1 MPEWYMNL
9 RGGIALLQNLL
20 GTAVLAYSCRRRKH
34 FILRILSSVLLGFC
48 LNAWFSYRF
57 FIPETS
63 MAALVSQVATSLL
76 IYLTLF
82 GIAFFCLD
90 ETPWRILFFAS
101 AGTVVNIIGGSFK
114 TVLRMLEPI
123 ERLSQDAWGILLVD
137 ILSYIAIDILLFFLL
152 RSFTKKR
159 DFYLDTK
166 AKMFFSVGF
175 ALFYMGHS
183 WLVQN
188 YTSRDMTTILVE
200 STYDILLCATALMVM
215 FGVLEK
221 GALTSRVTLLNE
233 LVRQQERQFEASK
246 ENAQLVNEKYH
257 DLKKMLESM
266 RDKVPVSQLD
276 KLEEKLDEYDLHINS
291 GNPVLDVLITE
302 KLYICSQKQIRLTC
316 SLGQTDFSGIEEL
329 DLYTIFQNILDNAI
343 EAVVALPEK
352 DERFIMLTAS
362 QRGNILTIHTE
373 NPCEGE
379 VSFQNGLPQ
388 THGDPTQHGFGVKS
402 MLRTAEKYHGT
413 VSARQNGRIFSLEVL
428 LLKPTL
434 PNSM

>member
-1 MPEWYMNL
+1 MPEWYLNM

-20 GTAVLAYSCRRRKH
+20 GTAVLAYSCKKRTR
-34 FILRILSSVLLGFC
+34 FLPRIIVSVFLGFC

-63 MAALVSQVATSLL
+63 LAALASQVATSLVVYISL
-76 IYLTLF
+76 Y
-82 GIAFFCLD
+82 GILLFCLD
-90 ETPWRILFFAS
+90 ETPWRVLFFAS
-101 AGTVVNIIGGSFK
+101 AGNVVNTMGGSFK
-114 TVLRMLEPI
+114 TILRMLEPM
-123 ERLSQDAWGILLVD
+123 ERLSQDTWGILLVD
-137 ILSYIAIDILLFFLL
+137 LLSYVAIDLLLFFLL

-166 AKMFFSVGF
+166 AKLFFSVGF

-200 STYDILLCATALMVM
+200 STYDMLLCATALMVI
-215 FGVLEK
+215 FGVLEQ

-233 LVRQQERQFEASK
+233 LVRQQERQYEASK

-266 RDKVPVSQLD
+266 RGKVPVSQLD
-276 KLEEKLDEYDLHINS
+276 KLEEKLDEYDLHIDS

-302 KLYICSQKQIRLTC
+302 KLYICSQKNIRLTC
-316 SLGQTDFSGIEEL
+316 SLGNTDFSGIEEL

-352 DERFIMLTAS
+352 DERFIMLTAA

-373 NPCEGE
+373 NPCTEK
-379 VSFQNGLPQ
+379 VTFQNGLPQ
-388 THGDPTQHGFGVKS
+388 TKGDPTQHGFGVKS
-402 MLRTAEKYHGT
+402 ILRTAEKYRGT
-413 VSARQNGRIFSLEVL
+413 VSARQNGRMFSLEVL
-428 LLKPTL
+428 LLAPSL
-434 PNSM
+434 

>member
-1 MPEWYMNL
+1 MPEWYLNM

-20 GTAVLAYSCRRRKH
+20 GTAVLAYSCKKRTRFLPRI
-34 FILRILSSVLLGFC
+34 FISVFLGFC

-63 MAALVSQVATSLL
+63 LAALASQVATSLVVYISL
-76 IYLTLF
+76 Y
-82 GIAFFCLD
+82 GILLFCLD
-90 ETPWRILFFAS
+90 ETPWRVLFFAS
-101 AGTVVNIIGGSFK
+101 AGNVVNTMGGSFK
-114 TVLRMLEPI
+114 TILRMLEPL
-123 ERLSQDAWGILLVD
+123 ERLSQDTWGILLVD
-137 ILSYIAIDILLFFLL
+137 LLSYVAIDLLLFFLL

-166 AKMFFSVGF
+166 AKLFFSVGF

-183 WLVQN
+183 WLVQS

-200 STYDILLCATALMVM
+200 STYDMLLCATALMVM
-215 FGVLEK
+215 FGVLEQ

-233 LVRQQERQFEASK
+233 LVRQQERQYEASK

-266 RDKVPVSQLD
+266 RGKVPVSQLD
-276 KLEEKLDEYDLHINS
+276 KLEEKLDEYDLHIDS

-302 KLYICSQKQIRLTC
+302 KLYICSQKNIRLTC
-316 SLGQTDFSGIEEL
+316 SLGNTDFSGIEEL

-373 NPCEGE
+373 NPCTEK
-379 VSFQNGLPQ
+379 VTFQNGLPQ
-388 THGDPTQHGFGVKS
+388 TKGDPTQHGFGVKS
-402 MLRTAEKYHGT
+402 ILRTAEKYQGT
-413 VSARQNGRIFSLEVL
+413 VSARQNGRMFSLEVL
-428 LLKPTL
+428 LLAPSL
-434 PNSM
+434 